1 VNDAQT
7 AWAIGPH
14 WVDAV
19 IALTLVEVVLLWLVW
34 RRRGRGPAPGDWL
47 PQIASGLCLMVALR
61 AALAGW
67 GGAWILGCLTASGLL
82 HGADLWRRW
91 R

>member
-1 VNDAQT
+1 VDAAGS
-7 AWAIGPH
+7 AWPIGPH

-19 IALTLVEVVLLWLVW
+19 IALTLLEVLLWRAW
-34 RRRGRGPAPGDWL
+34 RCRGRGPAPGDWL
-47 PQIASGLCLMVALR
+47 PQIGSGPCLMVALR

-67 GGAWILGCLTASGLL
+67 SGAWILDCLTASGLL